1 MKPWLLMAAL
11 AVGACDTRHD
21 RAPITN
27 SKAAEEILQ
36 TQGPVSK
43 PPGVVP
49 RPKDEAEVDRMILAG
64 YTPHADHLHAPGVNK
79 CPLTQGNEAVM

>member
-1 MKPWLLMAAL
+1 MKPWFGIAAL
-11 AVGACDTRHD
+11 AIGACDAQPD
-21 RAPITN
+21 RAPLSN
-27 SKAAEEILQ
+27 STVADEVLQ

-43 PPGVVP
+43 PAEVIP

-79 CPLTQGNEAVM
+79 CPLTKDTDAVM